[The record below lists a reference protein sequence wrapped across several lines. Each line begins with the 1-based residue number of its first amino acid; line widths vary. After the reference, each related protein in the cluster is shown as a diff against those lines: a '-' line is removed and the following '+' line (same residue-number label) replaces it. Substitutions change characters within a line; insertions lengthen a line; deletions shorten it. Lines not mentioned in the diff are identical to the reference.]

1 MVRGPKPKPTKL
13 KILAGEKNKDRINQH
28 EPEAPAGRPPLPASL
43 DDVGRRAWHAL
54 CDALDAL
61 GILSTVDAH
70 ALQIYCECYSGYRH
84 ALEEVAKM
92 GMVLTVE
99 GKPRR
104 NPYMAEV
111 HQHRAEIMRM
121 QSEFGL
127 TPSSRSRLVM
137 PGADKPL
144 DILDELLN

>member
-1 MVRGPKPKPTKL
+1 MVRGRIPKPTKL
-13 KILAGEKNKDRINQH
+13 KILAGETNADRINRN
-28 EPEAPAGRPPLPASL
+28 EPEAPSGRPPAPDTL
-43 DDVGRRAWHAL
+43 DKVGRRAWRAL
-54 CDALDAL
+54 CEALEAL
-61 GILSTVDAH
+61 GILSTVDAQ
-70 ALQIYCECYSGYRH
+70 ALQIYCECYSGYRE
-84 ALEEVAKM
+84 ALEKVREF
-92 GMVLTVE
+92 GMVLNID

-127 TPSSRSRLVM
+127 TPSSRSRLVV

>member
-1 MVRGPKPKPTKL
+1 M
-13 KILAGEKNKDRINQH
+13 
-28 EPEAPAGRPPLPASL
+28 
-43 DDVGRRAWHAL
+43 GRRAWRAL
-54 CDALDAL
+54 CEALEAL
-61 GILSTVDAH
+61 GILSTVDAQ
-70 ALQIYCECYSGYRH
+70 ALQIYCECYSGYRE
-84 ALEEVAKM
+84 ALEKVREF
-92 GMVLTVE
+92 GMVLNID

-127 TPSSRSRLVM
+127 TPSSRSRLVV

>member
-1 MVRGPKPKPTKL
+1 M
-13 KILAGEKNKDRINQH
+13 
-28 EPEAPAGRPPLPASL
+28 GRK
-43 DDVGRRAWHAL
+43 AWRAL
-54 CDALDAL
+54 CEALEAL
-61 GILSTVDAH
+61 GILSTVDAQ
-70 ALQIYCECYSGYRH
+70 ALQIYCECYSGYRE
-84 ALEEVAKM
+84 ALEKVREF
-92 GMVLTVE
+92 GMVLNID

-127 TPSSRSRLVM
+127 TPSSRSRLVV

-144 DILDELLN
+144 DILDELLNRSRRTQGSRRATSSTA